1 MKISKK
7 QLRQIIRETRMMHP
21 NPSPMHSRAHPAIR
35 DIVKRQKLLEYEQ
48 YVDEEG
54 NIHDDE
60 GNVTRR
66 GSEFGRMYGGG
77 TYGLHAPW
85 ERSSSRRSYRP
96 APDRSQ
102 VDAVKAVLDVKEDKF
117 LRSILG
123 QLEAGRKLSA
133 KQKKIVRRIIKKT
146 SEGAGMNPDEALA
159 LFEGRKIKVS
169 KRQLRRIIKE
179 EKQKLL
185 EQGGWG
191 DSVDTG
197 SPLIEFAR
205 AYTSLGGAVQEQVD
219 AVVGAYMNDPARRT
233 GGASTREFN
242 EVVYEQNPNAIRM
255 ALDRFHGIA
264 IARLG
269 TDGEEL
275 IDALQAAEEIYERG
289 DAEVEADARAAGDI
303 E

>member
-21 NPSPMHSRAHPAIR
+21 NPSPMQSRAHPAIR

-159 LFEGRKIKVS
+159 LFEGRKMKVT

-179 EKQKLL
+179 EKRKILK
-185 EQGGWG
+185 EWG
-191 DSVDTG
+191 DRPETG
-197 SPLIEFAR
+197 LPLIDFAN
-205 AYTSLGGAVQEQVD
+205 AYAGLGDAVQSQVD
-219 AVVGAYMNDPARRT
+219 AIVAAYVNGGGPA
-233 GGASTREFN
+233 GPQFA
-242 EVVYEQNPNAIRM
+242 EVVYEQNPNAIDM
-255 ALDRFHGIA
+255 AMDRIGRLYLDDSEDYQQIIEA
-264 IARLG
+264 LEYAQQIYAQ
-269 TDGEEL
+269 GE
-275 IDALQAAEEIYERG
+275 
-289 DAEVEADARAAGDI
+289 AEVEADARAAGDI
-303 E
+303 

>member
-21 NPSPMHSRAHPAIR
+21 NPSPMRSRAHPAIR

-146 SEGAGMNPDEALA
+146 SEGAGMNPDSALA
-159 LFEGRKIKVS
+159 LFEGRKMKVS

-185 EQGGWG
+185 KEQWG
-191 DSVDTG
+191 QAEPL
-197 SPLIEFAR
+197 SPLVEFGQAW
-205 AYTSLGGAVQEQVD
+205 ASLGGAISSQIIDLSNAHIEGRITD
-219 AVVGAYMNDPARRT
+219 AV
-233 GGASTREFN
+233 
-242 EVVYEQNPNAIRM
+242 YEMNPNALDV
-255 ALDRFHGIA
+255 ALE
-264 IARLG
+264 RLRRPLNG
-269 TDGEEL
+269 MDNRGDVDAGELLEAMEE
-275 IDALQAAEEIYERG
+275 ALRIFEQG